1 MTPNIKISVR
11 KCHRLNLHAPAENA
25 SVCLRHERGPFKRH
39 STQTAHIPLYAM
51 RQDFSG
57 VGNTTTLINA
67 TRDLALVSPSPP
79 P

>member
-1 MTPNIKISVR
+1 
-11 KCHRLNLHAPAENA
+11 
-25 SVCLRHERGPFKRH
+25 
-39 STQTAHIPLYAM
+39 M